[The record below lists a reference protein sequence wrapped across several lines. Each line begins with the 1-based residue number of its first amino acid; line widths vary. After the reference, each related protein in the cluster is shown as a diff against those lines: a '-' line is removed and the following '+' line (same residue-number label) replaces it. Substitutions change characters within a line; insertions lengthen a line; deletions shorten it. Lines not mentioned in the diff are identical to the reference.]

1 MKNSNNS
8 AAVFIMVI
16 TMVTSSL
23 TTFAITRNYYTSNI
37 VKMGPQIDDVVYFR
51 VEGVLGNGRVKTI
64 RSNGEYEVITKEG
77 KVFQVTRV
85 MRDKWEVLKELGI
98 E

>member
-1 MKNSNNS
+1 MIVINIS
-8 AAVFIMVI
+8 AAVLLMVMA
-16 TMVTSSL
+16 MVSSSL
-23 TTFAITRNYYTSNI
+23 IIFAITYTYWTSNI

-51 VEGVLGNGRVKTI
+51 VGDVLGNGRVKTI

>member
-16 TMVTSSL
+16 AMVTSSL

-37 VKMGPQIDDVVYFR
+37 VKMGSQIDDVVYFR